1 LFQKIIINSP
11 WYYFL
16 ICSLVGF
23 AFAFILYFKNKK
35 NVDVPKKINTS
46 LLILRFFSTALITF
60 LLLNIFLKQIKN
72 ETQNPSVLLAIDNSS
87 SITALSDSTFI
98 KNEFL
103 KKLEFLKKNIGEN
116 FTVKTILFGS
126 KTELKDQPDFK
137 EKETDIEN
145 LINDVENNYSNQ
157 NIGALIISSD
167 GIYNKGSNPIY
178 GIEKLGY
185 PVYTIAMGDTS
196 EVKDVALQK
205 INHNQVAYLGNNF
218 PIEVVTSAKNFK
230 GKEVLITI
238 SHNAQ
243 KIAQQIVKINSDNF
257 LSTSNFTINA
267 SVSGVQR
274 YIVNTTILE
283 GEKNILNNSQSFVVE
298 VIDNREKVLLLA
310 NYPHPDVTAIKDAIL
325 NSTTYEIEYGVS
337 SEFKKP
343 IKPYILVIL
352 HGFDNTNQSL
362 MNDCKNNSLPVWVIN
377 PSITENLAGVKIGA
391 SLNKFNDAD
400 PAINKSFGLFNMSD
414 EFKKFVNEL
423 PPLKTFFG
431 NYSLSNS
438 ANSLINQKI
447 GVVETENPILIFNE
461 SNSIKNA
468 VLIGDGIW
476 RWKLSDFAEHG
487 NTNLFNELISKSIQY
502 LAVKS
507 DKSFF
512 RITAPK
518 ICNENES
525 IELGAE
531 VYNKSYELI
540 TEPDV
545 VLTLTNSNKKTF
557 NYTFSKTSNSYKLN
571 IGLLPAGEY
580 RYEAKVKVNN
590 DLFVKNGIIVVKE
603 VVSEKINTVANHQLL
618 FQLANKTG
626 GKLFYP
632 NQLDKLQLEI
642 LNNQLIKPITYSQT
656 ITNPLIELKWIIF
669 ILIGLLSIEWF
680 IRKRFIII

>member
-1 LFQKIIINSP
+1 M
-11 WYYFL
+11 
-16 ICSLVGF
+16 VGL

-35 NVDVPKKINTS
+35 NVDVPRKINIA
-46 LLILRFFSTALITF
+46 LLVLRFFSTALIAF

-72 ETQNPSVLLAIDNSS
+72 ETQNPTVLLAIDNSS
-87 SITALSDSTFI
+87 SITALSDSAFI

-103 KKLEFLKKNIGEN
+103 KKLEIFKKTIGEN

-126 KTELKDQPDFK
+126 KTELKDLPDFK

-145 LINDVENNYSNQ
+145 LINDIENNYSNQ

-167 GIYNKGSNPIY
+167 GIYNKGANPIY

-185 PVYTIAMGDTS
+185 PVYTIAMGDTN
-196 EVKDVALQK
+196 EIRDVAIQK

-218 PIEVVTSAKNFK
+218 PIEVISSAKNFK
-230 GKEVLITI
+230 DKEITLTVT
-238 SHNAQ
+238 HNAQ
-243 KIAQQIVKINSDNF
+243 KIAQQTLKINSDNF
-257 LSTSNFTINA
+257 LSTTNFTINTGI
-267 SVSGVQR
+267 SGVQR
-274 YIVNTTILE
+274 YIVNTTILD
-283 GEKNILNNSQSFVVE
+283 GEKNILNNSQSFIVE
-298 VIDNREKVLLLA
+298 VIDNREKILLLA
-310 NYPHPDVTAIKDAIL
+310 NNPHPDVAAIKDAVL
-325 NSTTYEIEYGVS
+325 NSTTYEIEYGIS

-343 IKPYILVIL
+343 IKPYSLIIIQ
-352 HGFDNTNQSL
+352 GYDNTNQSL
-362 MNDCKNNSLPVWVIN
+362 INECKNNSIPIWLIN
-377 PSITENLAGVKIGA
+377 PSTTENLSGIKINA
-391 SLNKFNDAD
+391 SINKFNDAD
-400 PAINKSFGLFNMSD
+400 PLLNKSFGLFNMSD
-414 EFKKFVNEL
+414 DFKKFIKEL

-447 GVVETENPILIFNE
+447 GIVETENPVLIFNE

-468 VLIGDGIW
+468 IFIGDGLW
-476 RWKLSDFAEHG
+476 RWKLRDFAEHG

-545 VLTLTNSNKKTF
+545 VLTLINSDKKTF
-557 NYTFSKTSNSYKLN
+557 NYTFSKTSNAYKLN

-580 RYEAKVKVNN
+580 KYEAKVKMNN
-590 DLFVKNGIIVVKE
+590 ELFVKQGIIVVKE
-603 VVSEKINTVANHQLL
+603 IVSEKINTVANHQLL
-618 FQLANKTG
+618 FQLSNKTG
-626 GKLFYP
+626 GKLIYP
-632 NQLDKLQLEI
+632 NQFDKLQSEI

-656 ITNPLIELKWIIF
+656 TTNPLIELKWLIF

-680 IRKRFIII
+680 LRKRFIII

>member
-1 LFQKIIINSP
+1 MFSKIIVNSP

-16 ICSLVGF
+16 ICFLVGF

-35 NVDVPKKINTS
+35 NLDAPKKINT
-46 LLILRFFSTALITF
+46 LLLLLRFFSTAFITF

-72 ETQNPSVLLAIDNSS
+72 ETQNPTVLLAIDNSS
-87 SITALSDSTFI
+87 SITALSDSSYI
-98 KNEFL
+98 KNDFL
-103 KKLEFLKKNIGEN
+103 KKLEGFKKNIGEN
-116 FTVKTILFGS
+116 FSVKTILFGS
-126 KTELKDQPDFK
+126 KTELKNQPNFK

-145 LINDVENNYSNQ
+145 LISDVENNYSNQ
-157 NIGALIISSD
+157 NIGALIIASD
-167 GIYNKGSNPIY
+167 GIYNKGANPIY
-178 GIEKLGY
+178 EIEKLGY
-185 PVYTIAMGDTS
+185 PVYTIAMGDTN
-196 EVKDVALQK
+196 EVKDVAIQK

-218 PIEVVTSAKNFK
+218 PIEVITSAKNFK
-230 GKEVLITI
+230 DKEIILTI
-238 SHNAQ
+238 LHNSQ
-243 KIAQQIVKINSDNF
+243 KIAQQTLKINSDNF

-267 SVSGVQR
+267 ATSGVQR
-274 YIVNTTILE
+274 YTINATILE
-283 GEKNILNNSQSFVVE
+283 GEKNILNNSQSFIIE

-310 NYPHPDVTAIKDAIL
+310 NYPHPDVAAIKDAII
-325 NSTTYEIEYGVS
+325 NSTTYEIEYGIS

-343 IKPYILVIL
+343 IKPYSLVII
-352 HGFDNTNQSL
+352 HGFDNSNQNL
-362 MNDCKNNSLPVWVIN
+362 IADCKNNNVPFWLIN
-377 PSITENLAGVKIGA
+377 PSITENLPGIKISA
-391 SLNKFNDAD
+391 SINKFNDSD
-400 PAINKSFGLFNMSD
+400 PLLNKSFGLFNMSD
-414 EFKKFVNEL
+414 EFKKFVKEF

-431 NYSLSNS
+431 NYGLSNS
-438 ANSLINQKI
+438 TNSLINQKI

-468 VLIGDGIW
+468 VFIGDGLW
-476 RWKLSDFAEHG
+476 RWKLRDYAEHQ

-545 VLTLTNSNKKTF
+545 VLTLTNSDKKTF
-557 NYTFSKTSNSYKLN
+557 NYTFSKTSNAYKLN

-580 RYEAKVKVNN
+580 KYEAKVKVNN
-590 DLFVKNGIIVVKE
+590 ELFVKQGIIVVKE
-603 VVSEKINTVANHQLL
+603 IVSEKINTVANHQLL

-626 GKLFYP
+626 GKLVYP

-656 ITNPLIELKWIIF
+656 TTNPLIELRWLIF

-680 IRKRFIII
+680 IRKRFILI